1 VAWDGRI
8 RRPDRVE
15 AYCPGEFATREYA
28 RVRFPDSATVGE
40 IDLFDEVVDVR
51 SPAEY
56 AEDHV
61 PGARSCPV
69 LDDAERAE
77 IGTLYKQVSP
87 FDAKR
92 RGAALVARN
101 IARHLESA
109 FAGRDRGWRPLV
121 YCWRGGKRSGA
132 MTHVLREVGWQAAQ
146 LEGGYKAFRR
156 AVVTALDTL
165 PRTFRYVVLCGET
178 GSAKSRV
185 LEALAA
191 RGAQVLDLEGLA
203 CHRGS
208 VLGGLPGTPQP
219 AQKRFET
226 LVWDALRRMDPA
238 APVFVEAE
246 SKKIGQLQV
255 PDALLATMRAADCA
269 RIEAPLAARVAFL
282 IEEYRHF
289 LADPAALNGQ
299 LDCLAGLYGRDT
311 VGAWQARADRGD
323 WDGLVGELLTA
334 HYDPA
339 YQRSTMRNY
348 ARLAD
353 AFVARPR
360 DLAPDSIAGVA
371 EALRAHAARAQAV
384 PA

>member
-1 VAWDGRI
+1 M
-8 RRPDRVE
+8 
-15 AYCPGEFATREYA
+15 
-28 RVRFPDSATVGE
+28 RFPDSATVGE
-40 IDLFDEVVDVR
+40 IDLFDEVIDVR
-51 SPAEY
+51 SSAEY

-61 PGARSCPV
+61 PGALSCPV

-77 IGTLYKQVSP
+77 IGTLYKQVAP
-87 FDAKR
+87 FDARR

-109 FAGRDRGWRPLV
+109 FAGRERGWRPLV

-156 AVVTALDTL
+156 AVVAALETL
-165 PRTFRYVVLCGET
+165 PRGLRYLVVCGET

-191 RGAQVLDLEGLA
+191 RGAQVLDLERLA

-219 AQKRFET
+219 SQKRFET

-238 APVFVEAE
+238 EPVFVEAE

-255 PDALLATMRAADCA
+255 PDALLATMRGADCA
-269 RIEAPLAARVAFL
+269 RIDAPLQARVSFL

-289 LADPAALNGQ
+289 LAAPAAFKAQ
-299 LDCLAGLYGRDT
+299 LECLTGLYGRET
-311 VGAWQARADRGD
+311 VSGWQGRADRGE
-323 WDGLVGELLTA
+323 WPGLVAELLTA

-339 YQRSTMRNY
+339 YRRSTIRNY
-348 ARLAD
+348 SRLAD
-353 AFVARPR
+353 AYVVRPR
-360 DLAPDSIAGVA
+360 DLAPASIAGLA
-371 EALRAHAARAQAV
+371 AALHAARAPAIAV
-384 PA
+384 